1 MTPSEQMHAL
11 RVKMAELRAEQR
23 RHKEIM
29 AQREARTAVGGK
41 NAEERKNALTISLS
55 EDRTYCDSW
64 QANEDITHD
73 LERLEADL
81 DQLRDE
87 RREREWG
94 IRLRLVEAL
103 ERRGI
108 PSEQTGDDNG
118 FDDVADHTLNS
129 RALMLTDDFPF

>member
-23 RHKEIM
+23 RHKEIVQ
-29 AQREARTAVGGK
+29 QREARTVVGGK
-41 NAEERKNALTISLS
+41 NVEERKNALLIALS

-108 PSEQTGDDNG
+108 PSEHAGHDG
-118 FDDVADHTLNS
+118 AFDDVAD
-129 RALMLTDDFPF
+129 RAIEIADFPF